1 MADASLKEF
10 VASKLKKLFGYLFSL
25 KFYAGITAT
34 WLLCAGK
41 ISDTVW
47 LAVMGMVLASRQ
59 VQHLAGRRD
68 GPRRVE
74 AKKRTV
80 LTDNREGVRE

>member
-1 MADASLKEF
+1 MRDYLAA
-10 VASKLKKLFGYLFSL
+10 KLEKLFGYLFSL

-59 VQHLAGRRD
+59 VQHLAGKRNGQRRH
-68 GPRRVE
+68 GV
-74 AKKRTV
+74 KSYGS
-80 LTDNREGVRE
+80 LTDNNEGCGDE